1 MSSEWRVIFS
11 GAWRH
16 QENILRPEGRA
27 MVSGIRHKLRSRR
40 SLGGRHLFLVDNLSL
55 ALACTKGRGERPF
68 GKQDLQAV
76 VCTCIG
82 RQHSLFLSDG
92 SRLKGIVLISLLV
105 LLCCPRYRK
114 HSLQRPSPSH
124 RDGVGGEGFAA
135 DDGCRSTEP
144 GVQKTSPAAPA
155 QTMEATA
162 ATPAGAPSVLEV
174 NEERKVVTQER
185 YRRLVGAFLQW
196 CSVYLIMTSDWDTLL
211 PAYLN
216 ELFAQGQDVSAA
228 EYMYAAFRF
237 RFPEYGKN
245 GGNWLPRKM
254 RLPTPR
260 VAFAAIVGAQYCR
273 RWLSPTVGLACSPR
287 RTCRTAAT
295 ANGPAGAP
303 CWDELL
309 GRDSRAL
316 GWRIKQPKQNQ
327 CVRREHSP
335 QSSGGLHP
343 PGLGSLDEAAPS
355 GDLLVPCSQLNTE
368 FKSVC

>member
-1 MSSEWRVIFS
+1 
-11 GAWRH
+11 
-16 QENILRPEGRA
+16 

-245 GGNWLPRKM
+245 GGNWLPRKCVS
-254 RLPTPR
+254 RLQ
-260 VAFAAIVGAQYCR
+260 G
-273 RWLSPTVGLACSPR
+273 SPSL
-287 RTCRTAAT
+287 
-295 ANGPAGAP
+295 
-303 CWDELL
+303 
-309 GRDSRAL
+309 
-316 GWRIKQPKQNQ
+316 
-327 CVRREHSP
+327 
-335 QSSGGLHP
+335 QSSGLSTVGA
-343 PGLGSLDEAAPS
+343 GSLLQW
-355 GDLLVPCSQLNTE
+355 DLLVRPGELVGLQPRQMVQPARLAGMNSWGVILAPSDGESSNPSKTNVFDESIHLSPQVAYILPGLEALMKQRQVETLFLAVNSTRSSSQ
-368 FKSVC
+368 FASASS